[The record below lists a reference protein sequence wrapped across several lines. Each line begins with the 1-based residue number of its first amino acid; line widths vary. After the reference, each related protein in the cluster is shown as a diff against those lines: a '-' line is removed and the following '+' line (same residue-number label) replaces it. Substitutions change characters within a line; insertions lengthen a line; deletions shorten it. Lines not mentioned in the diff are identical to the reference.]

1 MKIGI
6 LTFHSAANYGAVL
19 QAFGLQEYLISAGH
33 QVSVINYCPDYI
45 ADSYRAL
52 VIYPESGFLKRIV
65 SLVRSLLVFPI
76 RSRRNARFRKFIQDK
91 IHLSKLDLYGSQ
103 NDFDAFVLGSD
114 QIWNH
119 DITKVWDDI
128 FFGNFPAAC
137 GKRIISYAASAGSVS
152 QINSS
157 HTEDIFITKLSAIDR
172 ISVRETFLAEYLAAR
187 HIRAEVVADPVF
199 LAGALT
205 FRNIARCPKR
215 RKPYLL
221 FFRLRLD
228 SCLVKTAED
237 ISRRLGL
244 ELVVITSSSESIR
257 NPNIRQ
263 CLSPEEF
270 IGYFYEASYII
281 TTSYHGMAFSILFEK
296 DFNVI
301 SIMRNETER
310 MSSLLSILGLEDRIS
325 DQNSELK
332 VSAVD
337 YSEVNPKLEAFV
349 ARSRKF
355 LDNSLSVSA
364 CESDS

>member
-1 MKIGI
+1 MPQKEETI
-6 LTFHSAANYGAVL
+6 
-19 QAFGLQEYLISAGH
+19 
-33 QVSVINYCPDYI
+33 
-45 ADSYRAL
+45 
-52 VIYPESGFLKRIV
+52 
-65 SLVRSLLVFPI
+65 
-76 RSRRNARFRKFIQDK
+76 
-91 IHLSKLDLYGSQ
+91 
-103 NDFDAFVLGSD
+103 
-114 QIWNH
+114 
-119 DITKVWDDI
+119 
-128 FFGNFPAAC
+128 PA
-137 GKRIISYAASAGSVS
+137 
-152 QINSS
+152 
-157 HTEDIFITKLSAIDR
+157 
-172 ISVRETFLAEYLAAR
+172 
-187 HIRAEVVADPVF
+187 
-199 LAGALT
+199 
-205 FRNIARCPKR
+205 
-215 RKPYLL
+215 